1 MNEIIVL
8 KEELHYV
15 ISLDEIMWGGLL
27 LAVTIVIHG
36 TGMVLTLRAS
46 SALKQL
52 IRRFEQPAFILGLCV
67 LIIAVWMII
76 LIDLLEISVWSGFYV
91 WKGAIPNPSRAYY
104 YALVNYCTLNSGY
117 LPLRWRL
124 LEGMLGMAG
133 LLTFAWS
140 TGVIFMLAQEFQNKH
155 SRSATNSG
163 RDANPDRRPWAHHPS
178 DDSSQVSR
186 GSDSKAL

>member
-1 MNEIIVL
+1 MDEIIGL
-8 KEELHYV
+8 KDELHYV

-27 LAVTIVIHG
+27 LAVTMVIHG

-46 SALKQL
+46 NALKRMSQ
-52 IRRFEQPAFILGLCV
+52 RFKRHSFIFGLSV
-67 LIIAVWMII
+67 LIIAAWMII

-140 TGVIFMLAQEFQNKH
+140 TGVIFMLAQEFQEKH
-155 SRSATNSG
+155 SRSATDGGKGTSPG
-163 RDANPDRRPWAHHPS
+163 RRSWPHRQS
-178 DDSSQVSR
+178 DNADQV
-186 GSDSKAL
+186 

>member
-8 KEELHYV
+8 KEELHYA
-15 ISLDEIMWGGLL
+15 ISVDEIMWGGLL
-27 LAVTIVIHG
+27 LAATMVIHG

-46 SALKQL
+46 NALKQL
-52 IRRFEQPAFILGLCV
+52 SQRFKRHSFIFGLCV
-67 LIIAVWMII
+67 LIIAAWMII
-76 LIDLLEISVWSGFYV
+76 LIDLAEISVWSGFYV
-91 WKGAIPNPSRAYY
+91 WKGAISNPSRAYY

-140 TGVIFMLAQEFQNKH
+140 TGVIFMLAQEFQSKH
-155 SRSATNSG
+155 SRSGTNGDKGASPG
-163 RDANPDRRPWAHHPS
+163 GHQWAQHQSDHLDRS
-178 DDSSQVSR
+178 
-186 GSDSKAL
+186 

>member
-1 MNEIIVL
+1 MNEVL
-8 KEELHYV
+8 ALSDELHYS

-36 TGMVLTLRAS
+36 TGMVFTLRAS
-46 SALKQL
+46 YALKRM
-52 IRRFEQPAFILGLCV
+52 IRTLKRPAFFLGLSV
-67 LIIAVWMII
+67 LIIAAWMII
-76 LIDLLEISVWSGFYV
+76 LIDLVEVLVWSQFYV
-91 WKGAIPNPSRAYY
+91 WAGAMPNPSRAYY

-140 TGVIFMLAQEFQNKH
+140 TGVIFMLAQDFQAKH
-155 SRSATNSG
+155 SRPAPGREANS
-163 RDANPDRRPWAHHPS
+163 DPEDRAAMRRQPEHDRA
-178 DDSSQVSR
+178 
-186 GSDSKAL
+186 